1 MTLILV
7 NVTVVLQDSHEKNNI
22 GNYIAE
28 GKLLLTSA
36 SLMKTVKYK
45 IIQYTIYSYSVIIMR
60 LNIFIVKS
68 LKTCDTPS

>member
-1 MTLILV
+1 MTLILE
-7 NVTVVLQDSHEKNNI
+7 NVTVVQDSHEKNNI

-45 IIQYTIYSYSVIIMR
+45 YSIPYIVI
-60 LNIFIVKS
+60 V
-68 LKTCDTPS
+68 